1 MGITTQCKTLSS
13 IAEDIL
19 GKRYYKEGEDWKGLC
34 ERVALVVSNGDKE
47 LANDFFDVMY
57 NLDFLPNSPTLAN
70 AGKEGDRQ
78 QLSACFILP
87 VEDDMVEIMETV
99 KNTAI
104 VHKSGGGTG
113 FDFSSTR
120 PKGSPVSS
128 TNGVASGPLSWMKI
142 INATTEEVKQGGM
155 RRGANMGTLRVDHPD
170 ILDFILCKKNDK
182 TMTNFNLSVAVSDV
196 FMDSVE
202 KGDDFELM
210 HPHNK
215 EIVIVDACE
224 IFDIICENAWESG
237 EPGMI
242 FIDTV
247 NSTNPV
253 PHLGAIKSSNPCGE
267 FFFIPFGV
275 CNLGSINL
283 VNMLEPAEDGCYV
296 IDFDRLRKITEIAV
310 TFLDKVIDINH
321 FPLPEIHD
329 MAHKTRPIGLGVMG
343 LADMLLYM
351 KLPYDSDAGREMVG
365 KVMKFIDDVAWAT
378 SNMLGHEFGTFPE
391 FQQENLPSQKTPRN
405 CQITTIA
412 PTGTLATFAGVSFG
426 IEPNFNYVYKRK
438 IVDSEFIQ
446 VHPLFEK
453 MAKEGGF
460 YSEKL
465 MEKLRTTPSLKMR
478 DLTEVPDHVKE
489 YFITAF
495 DVSPEDHVKMQ
506 ATVQKYVDN
515 AVSKTINLPYDATP
529 EQIGELYMMAWKL
542 GCKGLTV
549 YRDGSRDDQVI
560 VAAKESNEDDIK
572 FLEICGDT
580 DFEDADIGEDIAPT
594 CIDIMNPDTLAF
606 AMEGLSPEEKC
617 ELLQRVNLFRLD
629 YNTKIDL
636 HPKETVNGKRIKF
649 TTGCGELYCKS
660 FENPIEDG
668 SDAILWELFMTT
680 VGGGCKAHSAALA
693 ITVSLALQGR
703 ANIKSL
709 THHWSKIQCD
719 ACKGRD
725 TDGKSCPSIVANYI
739 RSLTQ
744 GTATSTIQKA
754 IKAPKSTREVTRVQT
769 SLKGVCPECGEAIRR
784 IDGCRSCSA
793 CGWTRCD

>member
-1 MGITTQCKTLSS
+1 MGITTQCKTLSP

-19 GKRYYKEGEDWKGLC
+19 GKRYYHEGEDWKGLC
-34 ERVALVVSNGDKE
+34 ERVASVISNGDKE
-47 LANDFFDVMY
+47 LVDDFFDVMY

-70 AGKEGDRQ
+70 AGKESDRQ

-87 VEDDMVEIMETV
+87 VEDDIVEIMETV

-182 TMTNFNLSVAVSDV
+182 TMTNFNLSVGVSDV
-196 FMDSVE
+196 FMDAVE
-202 KGDDFELM
+202 KGDDFELVN
-210 HPHNK
+210 PHNK
-215 EIVIVDACE
+215 EVILTDARE
-224 IFDIICENAWESG
+224 IFDIICKNSWESG

-242 FIDTV
+242 FIDVV

-267 FFFIPFGV
+267 FYFIPFGV

-283 VNMLEPAEDGCYV
+283 VNMLKSVEDGRYV
-296 IDFDRLRKITEIAV
+296 IDFDRLKKITEIAV
-310 TFLDKVIDINH
+310 TFLDKVIDVNH

-329 MAHKTRPIGLGVMG
+329 MAHNTRPIGLGVMG

-365 KVMKFIDDVAWAT
+365 KVMKFIDDVGWAT
-378 SNMLGHEFGTFPE
+378 SNMLGRELGTFPE

-426 IEPNFNYVYKRK
+426 IEPNFNFVYRRK

-453 MAKEGGF
+453 VAKEEGF
-460 YSEKL
+460 YSEEL
-465 MEKLRTTPSLKMR
+465 METLRTTPSLKVR
-478 DLTEVPDHVKE
+478 NLAGVPEHVKE

-495 DVSPEDHVKMQ
+495 DISPEDHVKMQ

-515 AVSKTINLPYDATP
+515 AVSKTINLPYDATS

-542 GCKGLTV
+542 GCKGITV

-560 VAAKESNEDDIK
+560 VAVKESDEVDIK
-572 FLEICGDT
+572 LLEICGDT
-580 DFEDADIGEDIAPT
+580 DIEEADIEEDIAPT
-594 CIDIMNPDTLAF
+594 LIDIMNPEAFAF
-606 AMEGLSPEEKC
+606 AMERLSPEEKS
-617 ELLQRVNLFRLD
+617 ELLQRVNLFKLN
-629 YNTKIDL
+629 YNTEIDL
-636 HPKETVNGKRIKF
+636 HPKETVNGRRTKF

-660 FENPIEDG
+660 FQNPIGDG
-668 SDAILWELFMTT
+668 NDSILWELFMTT

-744 GTATSTIQKA
+744 DSVAGTMDKVIETPRSVQ
-754 IKAPKSTREVTRVQT
+754 EVINLQT
-769 SLKGVCPECGEAIRR
+769 SLKGVCPECGEEIRR